1 MEPWIKQRLRRC
13 KDDLLFKWVKQ
24 QEKLE
29 KKWGLKIWSTLN
41 YHHLLNFSK
50 KITKLLYCPPIKT
63 KIFYSLISHV
73 PVPSQNYFLHS
84 KLHLKQLQMMMML
97 MLAEMQHSQRCEERR
112 WEEMSASAAP
122 NICHVK
128 INVFFLTPRS

>member
-1 MEPWIKQRLRRC
+1 MGKTTRKAREEMRFENLVYTKLSSPTE
-13 KDDLLFKWVKQ
+13 LL
-24 QEKLE
+24 
-29 KKWGLKIWSTLN
+29 
-41 YHHLLNFSK
+41 K
-50 KITKLLYCPPIKT
+50 KITKILYCPPIKT